1 MTNNNNLKQHIR
13 WAWSISQGYR
23 SKLLLYFI
31 LELIAIV
38 LSLLFVYLSK
48 KAVDM
53 AISPEDLPLK
63 WTLIGIVTSVAVGIG
78 IRAYTS
84 WLNERIK
91 MMMTFQLQRNMLDAQ
106 MLSVWKLI
114 KNWHTGDIQ
123 IRIQTDCEEVATM
136 IAKSALSFLLTV
148 IQLLAS
154 LAFLWYMDPM
164 LALMILAI
172 SPLFLFSKIYFQK
185 MRKLSREVKSEESNF
200 SNILQENLRFRLLIR
215 AMGIFP
221 KRRQKLTASQQDLF
235 LLKMKQLNFST
246 YTQSAM
252 KICINAGYLLT
263 FIWGIYRLHSGQ
275 ISFGT
280 MTAFLQLVARIQTP
294 ILALITYIPG
304 FVRFRV
310 SADRLLE
317 LKEGEIEPQIEQQR
331 LLGTTAL
338 KIQDL
343 SFRYEDKWVLNNLNL
358 NLAAGQPTAIVGPS
372 GKGKTTLIRLL
383 LSLIKAEKGQILL
396 TDREGTRP
404 LTAAHRINFA
414 YIPQGNSLF
423 SGTIRENLMLH
434 VKEGEH
440 IALEKALWMA
450 CAEFIL
456 ELPDGVD
463 TVVGESGMGLS
474 EGQAQRIAIAR
485 ALMHNGDIWLFD
497 EVTSALDRNTADTLI
512 KRLLDFGHDKLCL
525 FVTHDLNLAD
535 TCVQRIYL
543 D

>member
-1 MTNNNNLKQHIR
+1 MTHNNLKHHIR

-23 SKLLLYFI
+23 SKLLLYFV
-31 LELIAIV
+31 LELLAIA

-53 AISPEDLPLK
+53 AISPTDIPLR
-63 WTLIGIVTSVAVGIG
+63 WTLIGIVATVGVGLG
-78 IRAYTS
+78 IRAYTG

-91 MMMTFQLQRNMLDAQ
+91 MMLTFELQRNMLDAQ
-106 MLSVWKLI
+106 MLSVWRLI

-123 IRIQTDCEEVATM
+123 VRIQTDCEEVANM
-136 IAKSALSFLLTV
+136 IAKTLLSFILTA

-154 LAFLWYMDPM
+154 MAFLWYMDPM
-164 LALMILAI
+164 LALMILAL

-185 MRKLSREVKSEESNF
+185 MRKLSQEVKGEESNF

-221 KRRQKLTASQQDLF
+221 KRRKKLTDSQRDLF
-235 LLKMKQLNFST
+235 GLKMKQLNFST
-246 YTQSAM
+246 YTQSVM
-252 KICINAGYLLT
+252 KVSINAGYLLT
-263 FIWGIYRLHSGQ
+263 FIWGIYRLQSGQ

-294 ILALITYIPG
+294 ILALITFIPG

-310 SADRLLE
+310 AADRLLE
-317 LKEGEIEPQIEQQR
+317 LKSGEIEPQMDQQR
-331 LLGTTAL
+331 LRGIAAL
-338 KIQDL
+338 EIQNL
-343 SFRYEDKWVLNNLNL
+343 SFRYEDKWVLDHLNL
-358 NLAAGQPTAIVGPS
+358 SLRAGEPVAVVGPS

-396 TDREGTRP
+396 TDRAGTRP
-404 LTAAHRINFA
+404 LSAAHRINFA

-434 VKEGEH
+434 VQKAEH
-440 IALEKALWMA
+440 IDIQKALWVA
-450 CAEFIL
+450 CAEFVM
-456 ELPDGVD
+456 ELPEGID

-485 ALMHNGDIWLFD
+485 ALMHDGDIWLFD
-497 EVTSALDRNTADTLI
+497 EVTSALDRKTADTLI
-512 KRLLDFGHDKLCL
+512 HRLLDYGENKLCL
-525 FVTHDLNLAD
+525 FVTHDLTLANI
-535 TCVQRIYL
+535 CKQRLYL

>member
-1 MTNNNNLKQHIR
+1 MINTYNLKYHIR

-23 SKLLLYFI
+23 SKLLLFFV
-31 LELIAIV
+31 LELFAIG

-53 AISPEDLPLK
+53 AISPQDLPLK
-63 WTLIGIVTSVAVGIG
+63 WTLFGIVASVAIGLG

-84 WLNERIK
+84 WLSERIK
-91 MMMTFQLQRNMLDAQ
+91 MMLTFQLQRNMLDAQ

-123 IRIQTDCEEVATM
+123 IRIQTDCEEVANM
-136 IAKSALSFLLTV
+136 IAKSLLSFLLTI

-154 LAFLWYMDPM
+154 LGLLWYMDPM
-164 LALMILAI
+164 LAIMILAI
-172 SPLFLFSKIYFQK
+172 SPLFLFSKLYFQK
-185 MRKLSREVKSEESNF
+185 MRKLSQEVKSEESNF

-221 KRRQKLTASQQDLF
+221 KRRAKLTASQQELF
-235 LLKMKQLNFST
+235 GLKMKQLNFST

-252 KICINAGYLLT
+252 KISINAGYLLT

-294 ILALITYIPG
+294 ILALISFIPG

-310 SADRLLE
+310 AADRLLE
-317 LKEGEIEPQIEQQR
+317 LNAGEIEPQIEQQK
-331 LLGTTAL
+331 LNGTTAL
-338 KIQDL
+338 QIQDL
-343 SFRYEDKWVLNNLNL
+343 SFRYEDKWVLDNLNL
-358 NLAAGQPTAIVGPS
+358 NLRAGQPTAIVGPS

-383 LSLIKAEKGQILL
+383 LSLLKPEKGCIVL

-404 LTAAHRINFA
+404 LTAEHRINFT

-423 SGTIRENLMLH
+423 SGTIRENLQLH
-434 VKEGEH
+434 THEQQH
-440 IALEKALWMA
+440 ITMEKALWIA
-450 CAEFIL
+450 CAEFVL
-456 ELPDGVD
+456 ELPEGID
-463 TVVGESGMGLS
+463 TLIGESGMGLS

-485 ALMHNGDIWLFD
+485 ALMHEGDIWLFD

-512 KRLLDFGHDKLCL
+512 QRLLEFGHDKLCL
-525 FVTHDLNLAD
+525 FVTHDLNLAN
-535 TCVQRIYL
+535 TCAQRIYL

>member
-1 MTNNNNLKQHIR
+1 MTHNNLKHHIR

-23 SKLLLYFI
+23 SKLLLYFV
-31 LELIAIV
+31 LELLAIA

-53 AISPEDLPLK
+53 AISPTDIPLR
-63 WTLIGIVTSVAVGIG
+63 WTLIGIVATVGVGLG
-78 IRAYTS
+78 IRAYTG

-91 MMMTFQLQRNMLDAQ
+91 MMLTFELQRNMLDAQ
-106 MLSVWKLI
+106 MLSVWRLI

-123 IRIQTDCEEVATM
+123 VRIQTDCEEVANM
-136 IAKSALSFLLTV
+136 IAKTLLSFILTA

-154 LAFLWYMDPM
+154 MAFLWYMDPM
-164 LALMILAI
+164 LALMILAL

-185 MRKLSREVKSEESNF
+185 MRKLSQEVKGEESNF

-221 KRRQKLTASQQDLF
+221 KRRKKLTDSQRDLF
-235 LLKMKQLNFST
+235 GLKMKQLNFST
-246 YTQSAM
+246 YTQSVM
-252 KICINAGYLLT
+252 KVSINAGYLLT
-263 FIWGIYRLHSGQ
+263 FIWGIYRLQSGQ

-294 ILALITYIPG
+294 ILALITFIPG

-310 SADRLLE
+310 AADRLLE
-317 LKEGEIEPQIEQQR
+317 LKSGEIEPQMNQQR
-331 LLGTTAL
+331 LQGIAAL
-338 KIQDL
+338 EVQNL
-343 SFRYEDKWVLNNLNL
+343 SFRYEDKWVLDHLNL
-358 NLAAGQPTAIVGPS
+358 SLRAGEPVAVVGPS

-396 TDREGTRP
+396 TDRAGTRP
-404 LTAAHRINFA
+404 LSAAHRINFA

-434 VKEGEH
+434 VQKAEH
-440 IALEKALWMA
+440 IDIQKALWVA
-450 CAEFIL
+450 CAEFVM
-456 ELPDGVD
+456 ELPEGID

-485 ALMHNGDIWLFD
+485 ALMHDGDIWLFD
-497 EVTSALDRNTADTLI
+497 EVTSALDRKTADTLI
-512 KRLLDFGHDKLCL
+512 HRLLDYGENKLCL
-525 FVTHDLNLAD
+525 FVTHDLTLANI
-535 TCVQRIYL
+535 CKQRLYL